1 MTEVEATSKN
11 LRVSPKKVRL
21 VAKNFLGKPAREAL
35 DSLRFVPKKAAV
47 PITKVLKSAM
57 ANAQNNK
64 QLKPEGLVIK
74 EILVDAGPTL
84 KRIRPVSRG
93 AAHQILKRTSRIK
106 VVLEEKE

>member
-1 MTEVEATSKN
+1 MAEAIAISKN

-21 VAKNFLGKPAREAL
+21 VAENLSGKPAQEVL

-47 PITKVLKSAM
+47 PITKVLKSAV
-57 ANAQNNK
+57 ANAKNNK

-93 AAHQILKRTSRIK
+93 GAHQILKRTSHIK
-106 VVLEEKE
+106 VILEEK

>member
-1 MTEVEATSKN
+1 MTEVIAISKN
-11 LRVSPKKVRL
+11 LRISPKKARL
-21 VAKNFLGKPAREAL
+21 VAENFSGKPAQEAL

-47 PITKVLKSAM
+47 PITKVLKSAI

-64 QLKPEGLVIK
+64 RLKPEGLVIK

-93 AAHQILKRTSRIK
+93 AAHQILKRTSHIK
-106 VVLEEKE
+106 VVLEEK